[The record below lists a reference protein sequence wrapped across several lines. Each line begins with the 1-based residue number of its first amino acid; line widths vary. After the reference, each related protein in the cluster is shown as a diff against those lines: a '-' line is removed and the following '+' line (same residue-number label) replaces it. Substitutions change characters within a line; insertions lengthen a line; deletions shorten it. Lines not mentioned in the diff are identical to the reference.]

1 MCFVEVR
8 INMRMLIVSGVV
20 LIFLSSVSG
29 GSGGINEEMSLE
41 GTGLISMNYND
52 FVLSSE
58 SFEIELELDSETSDN
73 GTQVTWVTQI
83 CINTGV
89 CYPPENNRD
98 WVTNDESKLV
108 GSVNVDDDASYINW
122 RIKMNWSDGDEENFP
137 ENGFGWKVWS
147 NCWFDGEEW
156 GGIDESCNSEG
167 NESKIAY
174 YSKITSL
181 IALLSVFTM
190 VLWRRFQT

>member
-8 INMRMLIVSGVV
+8 LNMRMLIVSGVV

-29 GSGGINEEMSLE
+29 SAGGINEEMSLE

-89 CYPPENNRD
+89 CYPPENNHD
-98 WVTNDESKLV
+98 WVTNDESKFLEVDKKIKIKFNKIKKELEELV
-108 GSVNVDDDASYINW
+108 AKDLNTLKFI
-122 RIKMNWSDGDEENFP
+122 
-137 ENGFGWKVWS
+137 
-147 NCWFDGEEW
+147 
-156 GGIDESCNSEG
+156 
-167 NESKIAY
+167 
-174 YSKITSL
+174 
-181 IALLSVFTM
+181 
-190 VLWRRFQT
+190 

>member
-8 INMRMLIVSGVV
+8 LNMRMLIVSGVV

-29 GSGGINEEMSLE
+29 SSGGINEEMSLE

-52 FVLSSE
+52 FVFSSE

-108 GSVNVDDDASYINW
+108 GSVNIDDDASYINW
-122 RIKMNWSDGDEENFP
+122 RIKMNWSEGDELRIP
-137 ENGFGWKVWS
+137 ESSCFMIGCS
-147 NCWFDGEEW
+147 NCLFVGEEW
-156 GGIDESCNSEG
+156 GGI
-167 NESKIAY
+167 
-174 YSKITSL
+174 
-181 IALLSVFTM
+181 
-190 VLWRRFQT
+190 